1 MKESTMNA
9 IETNYQA
16 ELLPLNILSRDT
28 LSSDQLS
35 PGSRNLTGH
44 FAALSDLPDV
54 VCLSHLRWDFVY
66 QRPQHLLS
74 RFARERRV
82 FFVEEPLSDAP
93 VPYLDITRRECGV
106 WVVVPH
112 LPPGLHE
119 AEAAAWQQSLLQDEL
134 LLAFGVSD
142 YLLWYY
148 TPLALA
154 FTRHLEPLAIVY
166 DCMDELSA
174 FKNAPPA
181 LKQYEAELFEQ
192 ADVVFTGGHSL
203 YEAKALLHSNVYP
216 FPSSIDAAHFRRARE
231 RNQPQPTD
239 QAHLPA
245 PRLGYCGVIDE
256 RFDRELLAAMAEARP
271 DWQFIMVGPVVK
283 IDPAELPRR
292 ANIHYLGGKS
302 YDELPAYLSGWDIAL
317 LPFARNDAT
326 RYISPTK
333 TPEYLAAGVP
343 AISTAIRDVVQPW
356 GDSGLVKIGDTAADF
371 IAAAEYLFSQEFNRN
386 AWQQQVDQM
395 LASNSWDRT
404 WAEMVRLVN
413 QSIKNRY
420 PQLVAHTPLPAAT
433 VQKAKSVA
441 VFPPSGD

>member
-1 MKESTMNA
+1 MKKSTMNA
-9 IETNYQA
+9 IGTNYQS
-16 ELLPLNILSRDT
+16 EILPLDMLSN
-28 LSSDQLS
+28 DQLS
-35 PGSRNLTGH
+35 PGPWHLTSH
-44 FAALSDLPDV
+44 FATTSDLPDV

-66 QRPQHLLS
+66 QRPHHLLS

-82 FFVEEPLSDAP
+82 FFVEEPIFDAQ
-93 VPYLDITRRECGV
+93 VPHLDITRRECGV

-112 LPPGLHE
+112 LPAGIEE
-119 AEAAAWQQSLLQDEL
+119 AETAAWQQSLLQDDL

-181 LKQYEAELFEQ
+181 LKRYEAELFEQ

-216 FPSSIDAAHFRRARE
+216 FPSSIDAAHFRQARE
-231 RNQPQPTD
+231 RNQPQPAD
-239 QAHLPA
+239 QAHLPT

-256 RFDRELLAAMAEARP
+256 RFDRELLAGMAEARP
-271 DWQFIMVGPVVK
+271 DWQFMMVGPVVK

-292 ANIHYLGGKS
+292 ANIHYLGGKA

-317 LPFARNDAT
+317 LPFARNEAT

-371 IAAAEYLFSQEFNRN
+371 IAAAEYLFSRDFNRT

-413 QSIKNRY
+413 QSIENRY
-420 PQLVAHTPLPAAT
+420 PRLVAHTSMPAAT

-441 VFPPSGD
+441 VSPSAGD